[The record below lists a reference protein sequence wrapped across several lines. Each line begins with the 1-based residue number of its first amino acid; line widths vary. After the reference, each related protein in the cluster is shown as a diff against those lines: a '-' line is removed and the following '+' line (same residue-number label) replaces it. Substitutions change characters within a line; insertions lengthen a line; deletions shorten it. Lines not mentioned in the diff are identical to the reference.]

1 MIICFSIIAIC
12 CLLWIFLTADA
23 IAGQWHNKQRGLNF
37 WINIILMGNA
47 SVLAAMIMGDVVYN
61 IQMQLLSFI
70 ILITNLFIFYTLRKL
85 MRRRQLAS
93 CGKNFNKL
101 LSRCHLISQKKQG
114 FINKII
120 SS

>member
-1 MIICFSIIAIC
+1 MIICYSIIAVC

-23 IAGQWHNKQRGLNF
+23 ITGQWHNNQRGLNF
-37 WINIILMGNA
+37 GINIVLMCDS
-47 SVLAAMIMGDVVYN
+47 SVLALMIIGDVMYN
-61 IQMQLLSFI
+61 IQIHLLSFV
-70 ILITNLFIFYTLRKL
+70 ILITNLFVFYTLRKL
-85 MRRRQLAS
+85 MRRKQLAS